1 MKRLLALLVLVFGL
15 QPLTH
20 AQCDVNVREAF
31 GGISAVSLYN
41 TYITVGIIADNYS
54 NETYDAN
61 RVVTFMDEQIGMI
74 KSVSEML
81 SKCTKP
87 TKTGLTADDCE
98 YIKDMIKC
106 LEYLQNEAQGLK
118 NYVNSTADSDL
129 TFYDTNRKK
138 AWEMIS
144 KLLGLEN

>member
-1 MKRLLALLVLVFGL
+1 MKRLLVLFLLVFGL

-31 GGISAVSLYN
+31 GGISAISLYN

-61 RVVTFMDEQIGMI
+61 KVVTFMDEQIGMI
-74 KSVSEML
+74 KSVNEML

-98 YIKDMIKC
+98 YIKKMIKC

-118 NYVNSTADSDL
+118 DYVNSNSDTDL
-129 TFYDTNRKK
+129 THFDTNRKK

-144 KLLGLEN
+144 ELLGLDN